1 MKSIIGASIVALLLV
16 CLALPGLVLADAE
29 GTSAAGSFK
38 FALQDGETRFL
49 EFKVTEQGENL
60 AAGEMTYSDPVV
72 VPVEDPDNPEK
83 PNSEGMLLRA
93 KFDCMHTD
101 KNTAVIGGEI
111 FESNVPFAVGQRV
124 LLVIEDNGLDGS
136 RDRVAWGLFDNSKI
150 TWFPQDSERPDDDGA
165 KLTWWATDA
174 ERRDDVGIPAGLG
187 LSKMVTCKSFP
198 LASIDFPE
206 IKYAGGDLQ
215 VQQLR

>member
-1 MKSIIGASIVALLLV
+1 MKSIIGASIMALFLV
-16 CLALPGLVLADAE
+16 CLALPVLVFADAE

-38 FALQDGETRFL
+38 FALQDGETKFL

-60 AAGEMTYSDPVV
+60 AAGEMTYSDPAAI
-72 VPVEDPDNPEK
+72 PVDDPDNPEK
-83 PNSEGMLLRA
+83 PRSEGMLLRA
-93 KFDCMHTD
+93 RFDCMQTL
-101 KNTAVIGGEI
+101 KNTAVVGGEI
-111 FESNVPFAVGQRV
+111 FESNFPSAIGSRV
-124 LLVIEDNGLDGS
+124 FLVIEDNGLDGS
-136 RDRVAWGLFDNSKI
+136 TDRVAWGIFQNSAM
-150 TWFPQDSERPDDDGA
+150 TWFPVDAERPDDDGA

-174 ERRDDVGIPAGLG
+174 ERRDDVGISAGLG

-215 VQQLR
+215 VSQQ

>member
-1 MKSIIGASIVALLLV
+1 MKSIIGASIMALLLV

-60 AAGEMTYSDPVV
+60 AAGEMTFTDPAVISV
-72 VPVEDPDNPEK
+72 LDPDDSEKANP
-83 PNSEGMLLRA
+83 EGMLLRA
-93 KFDCMHTD
+93 KFDCMQTI

-111 FESNVPFAVGQRV
+111 FESNVPSAIGSRV
-124 LLVIEDNGLDGS
+124 LLIIEDNGLEGS
-136 RDRVAWGLFDNSKI
+136 RDRVAWGIFQNS
-150 TWFPQDSERPDDDGA
+150 TTGWFPQDAERDDDDGA
-165 KLTWWATDA
+165 KLTWWATDV
-174 ERRDDVGIPAGLG
+174 ERRDDVGISAGLG
-187 LSKMVTCKSFP
+187 LSMMTTCKSFP
-198 LASIDFPE
+198 LGSIDFPE

-215 VQQLR
+215 IQQR

>member
-1 MKSIIGASIVALLLV
+1 MKSIIGASIMALVLV

-60 AAGEMTYSDPVV
+60 AVGDMTYSDPVA
-72 VPVEDPDNPEK
+72 VPVDDPDNPEK
-83 PNSEGMLLRA
+83 PRSQGMLLRA
-93 KFDCMHTD
+93 RLDCMQTV
-101 KNTAVIGGEI
+101 KNTAVLSGDI
-111 FESNVPFAVGQRV
+111 FESNFPGAIGSRV
-124 LLVIEDNGLDGS
+124 LLVIEDNGIDGS
-136 RDRVAWGLFDNSKI
+136 TDRVAWGIFQNSGI
-150 TWFPQDSERPDDDGA
+150 TWFPQDSERFDDDGA
-165 KLTWWATDA
+165 KLTWWATDS
-174 ERRDDVGIPAGLG
+174 ERRDDVGIAAGFG